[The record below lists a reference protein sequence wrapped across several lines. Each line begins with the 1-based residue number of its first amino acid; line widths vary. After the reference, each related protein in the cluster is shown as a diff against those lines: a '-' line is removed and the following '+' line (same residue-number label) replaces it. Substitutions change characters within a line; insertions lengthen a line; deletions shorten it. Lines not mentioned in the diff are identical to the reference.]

1 MNFIG
6 SISIPP
12 ALALNSFIAVNII
25 LPSPKPTS
33 KTKSFLETLA
43 IFNIFLTLFIGV
55 GSQFAPVK
63 TGQNEITTN
72 PNDTKIEILRKIKG
86 RRYEFDK
93 DVCNLILEISDLV
106 KYRKHAPIEFSR
118 KDAFILCDKYYKTVI
133 IKENDMKNYFSKAKV
148 FILQVNNII
157 LEEKK
162 IDEFN
167 R

>member
-1 MNFIG
+1 VEKLKKDIYDANKTIKIVGHMLFVTYPLVKDNKMFIG
-6 SISIPP
+6 MLESINKSLILAMNSI
-12 ALALNSFIAVNII
+12 LYYERMYKRI
-25 LPSPKPTS
+25 
-33 KTKSFLETLA
+33 
-43 IFNIFLTLFIGV
+43 
-55 GSQFAPVK
+55 
-63 TGQNEITTN
+63 N
-72 PNDTKIEILRKIKG
+72 PYPDDFDTKIEILRKIKG